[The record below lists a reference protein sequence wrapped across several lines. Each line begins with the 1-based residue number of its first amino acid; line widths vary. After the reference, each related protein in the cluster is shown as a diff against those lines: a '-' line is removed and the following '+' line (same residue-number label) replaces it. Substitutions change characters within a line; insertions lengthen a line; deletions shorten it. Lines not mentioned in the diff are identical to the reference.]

1 MFHSFLEVLLFLEFF
16 SSRLFNFSFCFSTF
30 LLLCQVNIK
39 PAVPNQRAAITY
51 VFYFYFSF
59 FFIFGGGVT
68 SSKKSLG
75 AGITDPAEKLKK
87 NIHDHWSCIFVFSI
101 CLMNYCLFI
110 VSNFLMTW
118 CCLFIFY
125 GCWLVTFSLHD
136 LFPIFVFM
144 IPLIIYCLFFSWI
157 YFFNFPWLLALR

>member
-16 SSRLFNFSFCFSTF
+16 SRLFNFSFCFSTF

-39 PAVPNQRAAITY
+39 PAVPNQRAAIMY

-59 FFIFGGGVT
+59 FFIFGGVT

-87 NIHDHWSCIFVFSI
+87 TYMIIY
-101 CLMNYCLFI
+101 LMTYCFFI

-136 LFPIFVFM
+136 LFTIFDSM
-144 IPLIIYCLFFSWI
+144 ILLIIYCFFFSWI
-157 YFFNFPWLLALR
+157 DFFNFPWLLALR